1 MFFFKVSIWNDKF
14 YLKYSLIIS
23 NFFSI
28 SEYAPDFGA
37 RSIPPATSTQALIG
51 GRAVINCVPNGAPV
65 PTVYWKKLNTT
76 LDVISTDSR
85 FSKNAAGSLEIT
97 NIKKSDAGL
106 YKCIATNKLGSDER
120 VGELKVN
127 GKNAIAYCYHFVF
140 KGDAHLF
147 LAVIILYIILVR
159 RIAI

>member
-1 MFFFKVSIWNDKF
+1 M
-14 YLKYSLIIS
+14 
-23 NFFSI
+23 
-28 SEYAPDFGA
+28 
-37 RSIPPATSTQALIG
+37 
-51 GRAVINCVPNGAPV
+51 
-65 PTVYWKKLNTT
+65 
-76 LDVISTDSR
+76 ISTDSR

-140 KGDAHLF
+140 KGDAHLSSHNIVYNIGPTNSY
-147 LAVIILYIILVR
+147 LIPAL
-159 RIAI
+159 